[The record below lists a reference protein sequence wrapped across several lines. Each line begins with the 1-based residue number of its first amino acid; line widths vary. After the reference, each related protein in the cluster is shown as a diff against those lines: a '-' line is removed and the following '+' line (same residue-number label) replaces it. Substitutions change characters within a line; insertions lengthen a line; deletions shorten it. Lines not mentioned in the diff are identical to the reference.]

1 MRYLAKI
8 NLSSICFSL
17 VCLGLFVFPIS
28 YELVPSVRLLDV
40 VLLVLLPL
48 FIFSN
53 PKLDKSQLLIVFVV
67 AAIFFLSSFFSL
79 LSGASFEFSRVGF
92 IYKYILIFTVPWILV
107 SIVETKRQVSAV
119 NWLLLIGF
127 IFLSSWT
134 YMYSFL
140 LRSDVIDGSLR
151 PSFPFSSDYMES
163 DAHLYSSYLGFFT
176 VAYLFYL
183 RKYFNHSMIISFLI
197 LSNAMAGLLL
207 TGSRTGLLL
216 VGLSI
221 LLYSFYF
228 IFKFFNSKKTLITE
242 KKILIY
248 FVLFLLLLFFLTTFF
263 MPFVDT
269 FLSGNQWLIQ
279 RALNFDLVNDQ
290 SSQGRIYKL
299 MVGISDAEYSGLLLG
314 AGLNSSLV
322 WYDGLFSILLAHGGL
337 LFVFFIFLFY
347 YLIVKKAS
355 NGAIRQK
362 DFSLFL
368 LLVVLYLIANI
379 ITEYVFVSRN
389 AFPVLVMLSVL
400 YLSISEPR
408 LNTVSKN
415 KIKKDNS

>member
-1 MRYLAKI
+1 
-8 NLSSICFSL
+8 
-17 VCLGLFVFPIS
+17 
-28 YELVPSVRLLDV
+28 
-40 VLLVLLPL
+40 
-48 FIFSN
+48 
-53 PKLDKSQLLIVFVV
+53 
-67 AAIFFLSSFFSL
+67 
-79 LSGASFEFSRVGF
+79 
-92 IYKYILIFTVPWILV
+92 
-107 SIVETKRQVSAV
+107 
-119 NWLLLIGF
+119 
-127 IFLSSWT
+127 
-134 YMYSFL
+134 
-140 LRSDVIDGSLR
+140 
-151 PSFPFSSDYMES
+151 
-163 DAHLYSSYLGFFT
+163 
-176 VAYLFYL
+176 
-183 RKYFNHSMIISFLI
+183 
-197 LSNAMAGLLL
+197 MAGLLL

-269 FLSGNQWLIQ
+269 FLGGNQWLIQ

-290 SSQGRIYKL
+290 SSQGRISKL
-299 MVGISDAEYSGLLLG
+299 MVGIGDAEYSGLLLG

-362 DFSLFL
+362 DFLLFL

-400 YLSISEPR
+400 YLSILEPR
-408 LNTVSKN
+408 LSTVSKN

>member
-1 MRYLAKI
+1 
-8 NLSSICFSL
+8 
-17 VCLGLFVFPIS
+17 
-28 YELVPSVRLLDV
+28 
-40 VLLVLLPL
+40 
-48 FIFSN
+48 
-53 PKLDKSQLLIVFVV
+53 
-67 AAIFFLSSFFSL
+67 
-79 LSGASFEFSRVGF
+79 
-92 IYKYILIFTVPWILV
+92 
-107 SIVETKRQVSAV
+107 
-119 NWLLLIGF
+119 
-127 IFLSSWT
+127 
-134 YMYSFL
+134 
-140 LRSDVIDGSLR
+140 
-151 PSFPFSSDYMES
+151 
-163 DAHLYSSYLGFFT
+163 
-176 VAYLFYL
+176 
-183 RKYFNHSMIISFLI
+183 
-197 LSNAMAGLLL
+197 MAGLLL

-248 FVLFLLLLFFLTTFF
+248 FVLFLLLLPFLTTFF

-355 NGAIRQK
+355 SSAIRQK

-415 KIKKDNS
+415 KIK